1 MRQSDIEQ
9 SMFGTTG
16 QTVTRVGLGGEGV
29 LRTHGH
35 YEQARAVVERALARG
50 ITYFDTAPAYAGS
63 EAYLG
68 SIWKN
73 VPERRTAIFHTS
85 KSAQRSYSGAMRDL
99 ERTLATLH
107 TDYLDLWQI
116 HDVRDM
122 DEVTTIGSADG
133 ALRAFLEA
141 RESGVVRHIGV
152 TGHHDPDV
160 LTKCVQLWPLDSVL
174 LPVNPVEAVLGGFLT
189 ETLPAARNK
198 SMAVV
203 AMKVL
208 GGGHYLASEQGLTAQ
223 ALLRFALAQA
233 VDVVIVGCSS
243 PDEVDLLVQTAGMT
257 PAMEET
263 EQARL
268 VDIFRPYAGRLA
280 FYRGKK

>member
-1 MRQSDIEQ
+1 MCAGSIEQ
-9 SMFGTTG
+9 GMFGATG
-16 QTVTRVGLGGEGV
+16 RTVTRVGLGGEGV
-29 LRTHGH
+29 LRTHDRQ
-35 YEQARAVVERALARG
+35 EEARQVIQWAVEAG

-63 EAYLG
+63 QAYLG
-68 SIWKN
+68 AVWKN
-73 VPERRTAIFHTS
+73 YPERRRAIFHTS

-99 ERTLATLH
+99 EHTLATLH

-122 DEVTTIGSADG
+122 DEVAAIGGADG
-133 ALRAFLEA
+133 ALQAFLEA

-152 TGHHDPDV
+152 TGHHDPEV
-160 LTKCVQLWPLDSVL
+160 LTRCVQLWPLDSVL

-189 ETLPAARNK
+189 ETLPAAKSK

-208 GGGHYLASEQGLTAQ
+208 GGGHYLASEQGLTPEW
-223 ALLRFALAQA
+223 LLRFALAQA
-233 VDVVIVGCSS
+233 VDVVIVGCST
-243 PDEVDLLVQTAGMT
+243 PEEVDLLVQTASAAT
-257 PAMEET
+257 SMEQA

-268 VDIFRPYAGRLA
+268 VDIFQAYANQLA